1 LRACP
6 ILDVPGA
13 LVEAVEEGKAHS
25 THYADPE
32 TAKELTDKTKA
43 AAEAWEPVAE
53 TLKQDIDKSK
63 IKIFN
68 TIKKSYKRLLWI
80 QERRRPEDL

>member
-1 LRACP
+1 M
-6 ILDVPGA
+6 
-13 LVEAVEEGKAHS
+13 
-25 THYADPE
+25 
-32 TAKELTDKTKA
+32 TDKTKA